1 MDAAVLSK
9 NFNFLKITFSKFR
22 HNDYRKGIPTN
33 FLAYMIK
40 GRAQIVS
47 DRGSIEV
54 EEGQLFFI
62 PKNLGYQS
70 YWYGEDEIQFLSFAF
85 AELEASEKMS
95 FELQSL
101 DCGAELAKKVMAI
114 ETKGRKVSLDSL
126 SRFYAVMAEVAPR
139 LKPAAENRELE
150 RVDAVKNCIR
160 KYPFSSLGEI
170 AEMCAISEPYMY
182 SLFKKRTGTTPNDYR
197 QRVLCDMGIEL
208 LVTTDKKVEEISD
221 MLSFSSSSYFRKVL
235 KKQTGA
241 TPREIRKNGY
251 F

>member
-1 MDAAVLSK
+1 MEAAVLSK

-40 GRAQIVS
+40 GQAEIVS

-54 EEGQLFFI
+54 KEGQLFFI

-95 FELQSL
+95 YELQSL
-101 DCGAELAKKVMAI
+101 DCDAELAKKVMAI

-126 SRFYAVMAEVAPR
+126 SRFYAVMAEVSPR
-139 LKPAAENRELE
+139 LKPE
-150 RVDAVKNCIR
+150 RGGRDGERIDVVKECIR
-160 KYPFSSLGEI
+160 KHPFCSLGEI

-182 SLFKKRTGTTPNDYR
+182 SLFKKRVGTTPNDFR

-208 LVTTDKKVEEISD
+208 LLTTDKKVEEISD
-221 MLSFSSSSYFRKVL
+221 MLSFSSGSYFRKVL

-241 TPREIRKNGY
+241 TPREIRKSGY